1 MCHDIKQ
8 LRLRLYTIQLTPENA
23 EKLPFICINA
33 KKVVTL
39 RAKYTI
45 MDRTQDIHTLE
56 EQIKVIR

>member
-33 KKVVTL
+33 KKVVSL
-39 RAKYTI
+39 CAKY
-45 MDRTQDIHTLE
+45 RFY
-56 EQIKVIR
+56 IKLILFSIVNISI